1 MRTFPIENA
10 DGALRAF
17 EVEQAFLTRR
27 SLRNL
32 VASVQGVESV
42 ETPRAADGDREIR
55 LRFECDGAI
64 FEVWEPHGDN
74 SRYWI
79 GPAEEPTEDSSSL
92 ARLEE
97 VFRRYQPPILLRV
110 VGNLLSFRIRSQSQE

>member
-1 MRTFPIENA
+1 MRTFPIDNA
-10 DGALRAF
+10 NGALRAF
-17 EVEQAFLTRR
+17 EVEQVFLTRK

-32 VASVQGVESV
+32 VASVRGVASV

-55 LRFECDGAI
+55 LRFELDGEM

-79 GPAEEPTEDSSSL
+79 GPAEEPTDDSSSL
-92 ARLEE
+92 AHLQE

-110 VGNLLSFRIRSQSQE
+110 IGGFLSFRLRSQSQE